1 MKDPAAVAL
10 GKKRY
15 KSKEEAKLHMTTVRA
30 KRWNSKTDEEK
41 KAVGQ
46 FLKEARERARLS
58 KTHQIAS
65 ETINPPQKGV

>member
-46 FLKEARERARLS
+46 FLKEARERARLAKS
-58 KTHQIAS
+58 ISDTKSTHIVAP
-65 ETINPPQKGV
+65 EGK

>member
-46 FLKEARERARLS
+46 FLKEARERARLA

-65 ETINPPQKGV
+65 ETINPSQKGV